1 MGDKIKHIAISALV
15 GISSK
20 AIDISIEDTN
30 INNLPTAIFFPVP
43 MSSKIKL
50 DVKGSKITS
59 IGPQLLST
67 LDSKQRHIRLEGLS
81 TNPVYCDCN
90 ARPLQRWLSSKSR
103 ENTLYDD
110 LANVRCSA
118 PDFLAGKLLE
128 RVPEGEL
135 TCEGR
140 PSTTTTEVTYSTS
153 RTTTESELE
162 IIWEPE
168 NKSTRRP
175 KPSVTQPTSLPKQ
188 SSPSQLANMDSV
200 IIGIVGG
207 VVAFITI
214 IIIIICIVRLRLAD
228 NQYRGGPLAGPL
240 ALRAQGKCTCLKPM
254 PPPPMTPT
262 IYGNHGF
269 ISYPSTPVPPPNPP
283 LALTWNGTVTSQKML
298 QGPAS
303 VHGSHFGTVGANSYM
318 SAGQRSAV
326 SRAGSHYPGPHQGQ
340 YPGPATPYYVTFP
353 ADSDNEQDR
362 RSHR

>member
-1 MGDKIKHIAISALV
+1 
-15 GISSK
+15 
-20 AIDISIEDTN
+20 
-30 INNLPTAIFFPVP
+30 

-90 ARPLQRWLSSKSR
+90 ARPLQRWLSSKSK

-110 LANVRCSA
+110 LENVRCSA

-128 RVPEGEL
+128 KISEGEL

-175 KPSVTQPTSLPKQ
+175 KPSVTQPTPLPKQ
-188 SSPSQLANMDSV
+188 TNPSHLANMDYV

-254 PPPPMTPT
+254 PPPPMTQT
-262 IYGNHGF
+262 IYGNHRF

-340 YPGPATPYYVTFP
+340 YPQGPTPYYVTFP